1 MIRRH
6 YFLFA
11 AIAVVLLMLVVGGV
25 KLLAPKQGAAGAGAG
40 GPVAQGAG
48 GPGGGAGGAAR
59 PGGAG
64 ARGGQMIA
72 VTTATVKRQ
81 NFSDRI
87 EVLGVAKG
95 RQSVSITS
103 KNAELITAV
112 RFRDGDRVR
121 AGQVLVDLQ
130 GTEQDAAIDQAQ
142 SVADLAKLNADR
154 WNTLYQRGIAAKSSA
169 DQYNAVYAQA
179 NASLAA
185 AKARRQDRVIRAP
198 FAGVVGLSDVAPG
211 ALISPGAVIATLDD
225 VEVMR
230 VDFDVPDRYLA
241 QLKDGTPITAKSD
254 SYPTVNF
261 DGTISKLDS
270 RINERTRTIKARAVI
285 VNRGGMLRPGMLM
298 RIGIQEGVRQALV
311 VPEAAVQFDDT
322 AAYIFVVT
330 DRPAGQGGGGQFGQG
345 GGQRGGQGGF
355 AAGGA
360 AAGGQGARAPGGP
373 AGARGPGGPPKTA
386 TKRSIVVGARD
397 RGLIEI
403 KAGVREGDVIVADG
417 INRLQ
422 AVTPVRVVRQGESTD
437 SAAGPAGPGGPLAA
451 GAAAGAE
458 GGRRQFAGQGAR
470 GPAGPGGPGAG
481 AGAAGP
487 RAQGE
492 RPGGFNRPPGA
503 GPRPDGQRRGPPGAG
518 AQPGAGQ

>member
-1 MIRRH
+1 
-6 YFLFA
+6 
-11 AIAVVLLMLVVGGV
+11 
-25 KLLAPKQGAAGAGAG
+25 
-40 GPVAQGAG
+40 
-48 GPGGGAGGAAR
+48 
-59 PGGAG
+59 
-64 ARGGQMIA
+64 MIA
-72 VTTATVKRQ
+72 VSTTTVKRQ
-81 NFSDRI
+81 SFADRI

-254 SYPTVNF
+254 SYPTENF

-270 RINERTRTIKARAVI
+270 RINERTRTIKARALI
-285 VNRGGMLRPGMLM
+285 ANRGGKLRPGMLM

-322 AAYIFVVT
+322 AAYVFVVT
-330 DRPAGQGGGGQFGQG
+330 DRPAGQG
-345 GGQRGGQGGF
+345 
-355 AAGGA
+355 
-360 AAGGQGARAPGGP
+360 AGGQGAAGAGQGAPAPGGQGAAAPGGAGRP
-373 AGARGPGGPPKTA
+373 AGPAKIA
-386 TKRSIVVGARD
+386 TKRSIVAGARD

-403 KAGVREGDVIVADG
+403 KVGVREGDVIVADG

-422 AVTPVRVVRQGESTD
+422 AVTPVRIVRTGEGGEASFT
-437 SAAGPAGPGGPLAA
+437 SGGPPAG
-451 GAAAGAE
+451 
-458 GGRRQFAGQGAR
+458 AR
-470 GPAGPGGPGAG
+470 AGGPGAQ
-481 AGAAGP
+481 

-503 GPRPDGQRRGPPGAG
+503 GPRPDGQRRRPPGAG

>member
-1 MIRRH
+1 LIRRH

-25 KLLAPKQGAAGAGAG
+25 KLLAPKQGAGGGMAAQGGGAAPGGGGPAG
-40 GPVAQGAG
+40 GAARAP
-48 GPGGGAGGAAR
+48 GGAGGA
-59 PGGAG
+59 GG

-72 VTTATVKRQ
+72 VSTTTVKRQ
-81 NFSDRI
+81 SFADRI

-103 KNAELITAV
+103 KNSELITAV

-121 AGQVLVDLQ
+121 AGQILVDLQ

-254 SYPTVNF
+254 SYPTDNF

-270 RINERTRTIKARAVI
+270 RINERTRTIKARALI
-285 VNRGGMLRPGMLM
+285 ANRGGKLRPGMLM

-322 AAYIFVVT
+322 AAYIFVVS
-330 DRPAGQGGGGQFGQG
+330 DRPAGQG
-345 GGQRGGQGGF
+345 
-355 AAGGA
+355 AGGPA
-360 AAGGQGARAPGGP
+360 AAGQGAGAAGQGARPP
-373 AGARGPGGPPKTA
+373 AGAGGAGGAGRPAGPAKIA
-386 TKRSIVVGARD
+386 TKRSIVAGARD

-422 AVTPVRVVRQGESTD
+422 AVTPVRIVRTGDGGAANFTGGE
-437 SAAGPAGPGGPLAA
+437 PVAA
-451 GAAAGAE
+451 GAAAAA
-458 GGRRQFAGQGAR
+458 GGRAGGQG
-470 GPAGPGGPGAG
+470 GQ
-481 AGAAGP
+481 

>member
-6 YFLFA
+6 YFLFS

-25 KLLAPKQGAAGAGAG
+25 KVLAPKQGGAGPGAAAPGGGGGQAGAG
-40 GPVAQGAG
+40 GAPR
-48 GPGGGAGGAAR
+48 GPGGAGGA
-59 PGGAG
+59 GG

-72 VTTATVKRQ
+72 VSTQAVKLE
-81 NFSDRI
+81 NFADRI

-95 RQSVSITS
+95 RQSVTITS
-103 KNAELITAV
+103 KTSEVITAV

-154 WNTLYQRGIAAKSSA
+154 WTTLYERGIAAKSSA

-179 NASLAA
+179 RASLAA
-185 AKARRQDRVIRAP
+185 ARSRRQDRVIRAP
-198 FAGVVGLSDVAPG
+198 FAGVVGLTDVAPG

-241 QLKDGTPITAKSD
+241 QLKDGTPITSRSD

-270 RINERTRTIKARAVI
+270 RINERTRTIKARALI
-285 VNRGGMLRPGMLM
+285 VNRGGLLRPGMLM

-322 AAYIFVVT
+322 AAYVFVVS
-330 DRPAGQGGGGQFGQG
+330 DRPAGQGGQGGQGAAAQGAAG
-345 GGQRGGQGGF
+345 GGQGTRGPGAGGGQGGE
-355 AAGGA
+355 A
-360 AAGGQGARAPGGP
+360 
-373 AGARGPGGPPKTA
+373 KIA
-386 TKRSIVVGARD
+386 TKRSVVVGGRD

-403 KAGVREGDVIVADG
+403 KSGVRAGDVIVADG

-422 AVTPVRVVRQGESTD
+422 AVTPVRIVRQGESTD
-437 SAAGPAGPGGPLAA
+437 GAAPGAQ
-451 GAAAGAE
+451 AAAGQ
-458 GGRRQFAGQGAR
+458 GGQRQVAGAQGAA
-470 GPAGPGGPGAG
+470 PAI
-481 AGAAGP
+481 
-487 RAQGE
+487 
-492 RPGGFNRPPGA
+492 
-503 GPRPDGQRRGPPGAG
+503 DGQRRGPAGAG
-518 AQPGAGQ
+518 AQTGAGQ